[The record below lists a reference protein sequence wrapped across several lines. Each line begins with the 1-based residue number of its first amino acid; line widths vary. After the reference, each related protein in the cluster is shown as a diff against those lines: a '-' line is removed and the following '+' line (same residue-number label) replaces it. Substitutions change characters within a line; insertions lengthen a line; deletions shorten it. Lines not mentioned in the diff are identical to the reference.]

1 MGRYCSY
8 LLPIRMVEHSN
19 LSQPNPVADLTP
31 LPVSELEV
39 NPQAEKIPSSVKS
52 VAISEHSSL

>member
-1 MGRYCSY
+1 MIIPRKRVVFK
-8 LLPIRMVEHSN
+8 LESN
-19 LSQPNPVADLTP
+19 QNVL
-31 LPVSELEV
+31 SELEV